1 MNRHLAAD
9 DKAKATPAVPLPR
22 AQNAKKGLGKNAT
35 IPPKTRTSSQ
45 ISRTGNLPPN
55 QEKQRQCSIH
65 TKPKRSLCRLGH
77 AKMQL
82 KISTRSGAFTRPF
95 NAVPPRDGMGTDEG
109 ERSRKEAVDSTA
121 KKFKKRLKNCL
132 LSSAY
137 IWHWKR
143 RRAAPSPPSRG
154 LSLPENC
161 PASASASIAS
171 DNRLVG
177 RNSEDEIP
185 RLVHPIFRVRF
196 RST

>member
-1 MNRHLAAD
+1 M
-9 DKAKATPAVPLPR
+9 PLFLRRPE
-22 AQNAKKGLGKNAT
+22 
-35 IPPKTRTSSQ
+35 PPVKSAELE
-45 ISRTGNLPPN
+45 ICHP
-55 QEKQRQCSIH
+55 I
-65 TKPKRSLCRLGH
+65 KRSNANVQSTRNRRDPFVDLAMQKCSSKYLRGRELSRVHSMPCRLEMGWER
-77 AKMQL
+77 
-82 KISTRSGAFTRPF
+82 TRGKGAGKRQSIQ
-95 NAVPPRDGMGTDEG
+95 R
-109 ERSRKEAVDSTA
+109 R

-161 PASASASIAS
+161 PASASASVAS